1 MSMEHA
7 LNIRATPKYMSGNV
21 ALRYCLADI
30 RRHRSVR
37 GREGTTSH
45 GYFDGRFNFSSESLD
60 SVFPEAL
67 NEMATVNFHFD
78 FGSWFSTKTYYK
90 MTTLGF
96 SFRLWGSAF
105 NENLLQNC
113 HFGFLI

>member
-7 LNIRATPKYMSGNV
+7 LNTRATPKYMSGNV

-45 GYFDGRFNFSSESLD
+45 GYFEGRFNFSCESLD

-67 NEMATVNFHFD
+67 GEMANVNFHLD
-78 FGSWFSTKTYYK
+78 FGGGFLTKTYYK
-90 MTTLGF
+90 MATLGF
-96 SFRLWGSAF
+96 
-105 NENLLQNC
+105 
-113 HFGFLI
+113 

>member
-1 MSMEHA
+1 M
-7 LNIRATPKYMSGNV
+7 

-45 GYFDGRFNFSSESLD
+45 GYFDGLFNFSSESLD

-67 NEMATVNFHFD
+67 SEMATVNFHFD
-78 FGSWFSTKTYYK
+78 FGGWLSTKTYYK

-96 SFRLWGSAF
+96 SFRFWGSVI
-105 NENLLQNC
+105 NENHYKIATL
-113 HFGFLI
+113 GFSFRI